1 MDIGKLNGCIELLR
15 KQLGEALVAT
25 SIVSMSD
32 AQSIADFNS
41 KTGAASVFIQVTEFI
56 NESLKKG
63 YPPLGKYY
71 LLDLENDRLLI
82 FLPLGEYQWGIAVDS
97 SKAKLGLLLNVVIPE
112 IVGAFADAITH

>member
-1 MDIGKLNGCIELLR
+1 MDIGKLNGCIELLK
-15 KQLGEALVAT
+15 KQMGDSLVAT

-32 AQSIADFNS
+32 AQAIADYNS
-41 KTGAASVFIQVTEFI
+41 KPGAASVFVAVTNFI

-71 LLDLENDRLLI
+71 VIDCENNRMLI

-112 IVGAFADAITH
+112 IVEAFADAIK